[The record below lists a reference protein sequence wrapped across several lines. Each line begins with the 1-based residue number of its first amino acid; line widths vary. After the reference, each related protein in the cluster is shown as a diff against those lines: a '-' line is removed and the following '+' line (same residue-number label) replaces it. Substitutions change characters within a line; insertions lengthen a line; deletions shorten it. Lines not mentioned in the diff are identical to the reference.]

1 MGMLVVFGSRK
12 TIKDIGVCDNAQPN
26 CEQKRME
33 ISQIRGVA

>member
-12 TIKDIGVCDNAQPN
+12 TTKDPGVRDNAQPN

-33 ISQIRGVA
+33 LSQTGGVA